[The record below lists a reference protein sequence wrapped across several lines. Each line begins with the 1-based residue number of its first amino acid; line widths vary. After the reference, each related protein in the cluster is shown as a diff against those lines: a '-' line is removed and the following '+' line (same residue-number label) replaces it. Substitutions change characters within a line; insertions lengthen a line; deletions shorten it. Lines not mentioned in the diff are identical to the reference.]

1 MAEPAEATSTTTA
14 ESGGAA
20 QSAQTKPA
28 SGDTSSA
35 GPKERTVI
43 DAAADLLQTVVDW
56 LRQEAEGV
64 VREKI
69 VPPIQQLGLTIAS
82 AQIAASLAI
91 LGIAF
96 IAVGLFMLL
105 GNAIGYPYALLVV
118 GGVLVIAAV
127 VFTAI
132 KMRLMQ
138 K

>member
-1 MAEPAEATSTTTA
+1 MPEPGEETHVPTDA
-14 ESGGAA
+14 
-20 QSAQTKPA
+20 P
-28 SGDTSSA
+28 SSA
-35 GPKERTVI
+35 SAGEQQERTVI
-43 DAAADLLQTVVDW
+43 DAIADLLQTIVDW

-69 VPPIQQLGLTIAS
+69 VPPIQQLGLTISAAS
-82 AQIAASLAI
+82 AAAGLAF

-96 IAVGLFMLL
+96 ISVGLFMLL
-105 GNAIGYPYALLVV
+105 GEAIGYPFALLVI
-118 GGVLVIAAV
+118 GGVLVIGAV

>member
-1 MAEPAEATSTTTA
+1 MPELGEET
-14 ESGGAA
+14 
-20 QSAQTKPA
+20 
-28 SGDTSSA
+28 
-35 GPKERTVI
+35 GPTGVGSKERTVI
-43 DAAADLLQTVVDW
+43 DAAADLLQTIVDW

-69 VPPIQQLGLTIAS
+69 VPPIQQLGLTLAS
-82 AQIAASLAI
+82 ASAAAGLAF

-96 IAVGLFMLL
+96 ISVGLFMLL
-105 GNAIGYPYALLVV
+105 GNAIGYPYALLVI
-118 GGVLVIAAV
+118 GGVLVIGAV

>member
-1 MAEPAEATSTTTA
+1 MPEPGEETNARTSAPEGGRDDAPHNDADNAAGEA
-14 ESGGAA
+14 
-20 QSAQTKPA
+20 PH
-28 SGDTSSA
+28 
-35 GPKERTVI
+35 ERTVI
-43 DAAADLLQTVVDW
+43 DAAADLLQTIVDW

-69 VPPIQQLGLTIAS
+69 VAPIQQLGLTLAS
-82 AQIAASLAI
+82 ASAAAGLAF

-105 GNAIGYPYALLVV
+105 GNAIGYPYALLVI
-118 GGVLVIAAV
+118 GGVLMIGSV

>member
-1 MAEPAEATSTTTA
+1 MAETAEGTSTTTNGA
-14 ESGGAA
+14 GAPESA
-20 QSAQTKPA
+20 PA
-28 SGDTSSA
+28 DSRQ
-35 GPKERTVI
+35 ERTVI
-43 DAAADLLQTVVDW
+43 DAVADLLQTVVDW
-56 LRQEAEGV
+56 LRQEAEGI

>member
-1 MAEPAEATSTTTA
+1 MAETAEGTSTTTNGA
-14 ESGGAA
+14 GAPESA
-20 QSAQTKPA
+20 PA
-28 SGDTSSA
+28 D
-35 GPKERTVI
+35 PRPERTVI
-43 DAAADLLQTVVDW
+43 DAVADLLQTVVDW
-56 LRQEAEGV
+56 LRQEAEGI